1 MIPEAEARK
10 YLLRQKSRKLTKGEE
25 RVDAYWRNIEAQ
37 AEEKAKADKKRK
49 EKIAALE
56 RQEALLPGLAARLDA
71 RWRALGLEPPDRNRA
86 EKEEVAMNEAAMEEE
101 AAIREEDAK
110 WAGIFAAKNFAFTIH
125 VGARESQ
132 K

>member
-1 MIPEAEARK
+1 MIPEAEKER
-10 YLLRQKSRKLTKGEE
+10 RQKI
-25 RVDAYWRNIEAQ
+25 AAQ
-37 AEEKAKADKKRK
+37 KREKAKADRRRNEEIKM
-49 EKIAALE
+49 LE
-56 RQEALLPGLAARLDA
+56 WEEEMLPRRVVSLDE

-86 EKEEVAMNEAAMEEE
+86 REAMEEE

-110 WAGIFAAKNFAFTIH
+110 WAGIFAAKNFAFTVH